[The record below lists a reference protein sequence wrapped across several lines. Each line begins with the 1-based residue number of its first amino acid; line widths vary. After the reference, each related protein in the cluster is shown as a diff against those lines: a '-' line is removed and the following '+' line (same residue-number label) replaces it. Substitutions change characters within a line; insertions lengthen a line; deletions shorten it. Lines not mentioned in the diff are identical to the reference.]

1 MALVLAAPAF
11 AQEAKPEP
19 PDGYTIG
26 FVTAS
31 IGLSFYSAMK
41 CGADKAAAA
50 HNVNLI
56 WQGSQSISPRDEMQV
71 LQAVAAQQPV
81 GIILVP
87 LDSTAFVAPT
97 KQLMEGGTPVIT
109 ADGSLVEPVD
119 IQNIRTSTYDA
130 GKQAARDV
138 AQMVDGKA
146 RSSF

>member
-1 MALVLAAPAF
+1 MGGKHNDTRRSILQAAAAAVALVLAAPAF

-71 LQAVAAQQPV
+71 LQAVAAQQPD

-87 LDSTAFVAPT
+87 WTLLPLSPR
-97 KQLMEGGTPVIT
+97 Q
-109 ADGSLVEPVD
+109 S
-119 IQNIRTSTYDA
+119 N
-130 GKQAARDV
+130 
-138 AQMVDGKA
+138 
-146 RSSF
+146 